1 MKKFFEEMLKDYQ
14 EDGFSRR
21 EWIVYGVIAPVA
33 LILVCL
39 LSELINV
46 L

>member
-21 EWIVYGVIAPVA
+21 DWIVYGIIAPVV

-39 LSELINV
+39 FSELINV